1 MRPMISYSVYSNYLA
16 RTLPFFVQDKVY
28 FDQTRI
34 TFLMQPVVFIT
45 DAFHFLP
52 YDYTEKSS
60 YEKSNEILPLHV
72 AKLSKLNSIFA

>member
-1 MRPMISYSVYSNYLA
+1 
-16 RTLPFFVQDKVY
+16 
-28 FDQTRI
+28 
-34 TFLMQPVVFIT
+34 MQPVVFIT

>member
-1 MRPMISYSVYSNYLA
+1 MQSIQII
-16 RTLPFFVQDKVY
+16 FKD
-28 FDQTRI
+28 I
-34 TFLMQPVVFIT
+34 TFFRTGQGRLWLNKNNFFNATCRIHT

-72 AKLSKLNSIFA
+72 AKPSKLNSIFA